1 MAEFKLRL
9 KHTAL
14 LNIDMQHF
22 FVEGAPAG
30 HTVMRRI
37 NCLAASCRNAS
48 IPVIHTTHVFRPNVP
63 NVEEAVA
70 LHKGL
75 TIDPGDIIFAKH
87 HFGAFHASNLAE
99 MLRARGIDTVII
111 SGIRTNV
118 CCEVTA
124 WEALSRDFSVFFL
137 SDGTATKEMG
147 GVSPSVLQ
155 MATCATFNHLFGNVI
170 TVDEMIESIEKATDL
185 PSFRPSTD

>member
-1 MAEFKLRL
+1 MTEARL
-9 KHTAL
+9 QLKQTAL

-22 FVEGAPAG
+22 FVEGAPEG
-30 HTVMRRI
+30 HAVMGRI
-37 NCLAASCRNAS
+37 NRLAASCRNTG

-70 LHKGL
+70 LSQGL
-75 TIDPGDIIFAKH
+75 TIEQGDIVFAKH
-87 HFGAFHASNLAE
+87 HFGAFYQSNLE
-99 MLRARGIDTVII
+99 ELLRTRGIDTVII

-118 CCEVTA
+118 CCQVTA
-124 WEALSRDFSVFFL
+124 WEAISRGFSVFFL

-155 MATCATFNHLFGNVI
+155 AATCATFSHLFGNVI
-170 TVDEMIESIEKATDL
+170 SVDGMIERIERAAI
-185 PSFRPSTD
+185 S